1 MAEIRSGIAIDP
13 VELVY
18 AGFLEALLATRHL
31 LECSDIRRYHYK
43 VTNNNV
49 DILAASSVHNRY
61 EDIH

>member
-31 LECSDIRRYHYK
+31 
-43 VTNNNV
+43 
-49 DILAASSVHNRY
+49 
-61 EDIH
+61 

>member
-31 LECSDIRRYHYK
+31 LECSDIRRYHQK
-43 VTNNNV
+43 VMTQQQRHTSCF
-49 DILAASSVHNRY
+49 IRTQSL
-61 EDIH
+61 